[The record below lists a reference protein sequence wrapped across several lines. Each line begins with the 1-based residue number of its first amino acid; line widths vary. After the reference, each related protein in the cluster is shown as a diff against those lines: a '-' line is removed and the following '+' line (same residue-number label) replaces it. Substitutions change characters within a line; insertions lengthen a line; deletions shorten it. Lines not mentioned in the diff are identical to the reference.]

1 MSEMNP
7 NLNIFLYAGAQF
19 IHGLCG
25 GIFNLGGSLL
35 HQLYVSPE

>member
-7 NLNIFLYAGAQF
+7 NLNIYAGAQF

-35 HQLYVSPE
+35 H